1 MTNTDG
7 LRRCHPGLLAAAV
20 IVLVGGLGP
29 AQAAPA
35 DNDLVSL
42 APHRAV
48 YDLKLAKAQGKRS
61 IEAVRG
67 RILYDFSG
75 SACEG
80 YALQFRQVSELDTG
94 EGKVAV
100 SDLRAATW
108 EDGKA
113 GGLRFN
119 SQNFLDSQLSESV
132 DGRAERHPEDVAVTL
147 AKPQEKSF
155 KIDSAVVFPTEH
167 VRRAITAARAGKSIL
182 EFQVY
187 DGSDN
192 GEKIYNSLTV
202 IGQAIPPE
210 KQPNDVAAKASS
222 LAGLTRWPVTISYF
236 DKVSSTGEQTPV
248 YAITFELYENGVSRN
263 LLLDYGDF
271 SVSGELTQID
281 FKDAKPCR

>member
-1 MTNTDG
+1 MTKVHLSG
-7 LRRCHPGLLAAAV
+7 RLHPGILVAAMVA
-20 IVLVGGLGP
+20 LSG
-29 AQAAPA
+29 AHSAANAASEA
-35 DNDLVSL
+35 DAITL

-48 YDLKLAKAQGKRS
+48 YDLKLAKAHGKRS
-61 IEAVRG
+61 IEGVRG

-75 SACEG
+75 SPCEG
-80 YALQFRQVSELDTG
+80 YSLQFRQVSELDTG

-108 EDGKA
+108 EDGKGA
-113 GGLRFN
+113 GLRFN
-119 SQNFLDSQLSESV
+119 SQNFLDDQLSESV
-132 DGRAERHPEDVAVTL
+132 DGRAERNSSDVAIALT
-147 AKPQEKSF
+147 KPQEKSF
-155 KIDSAVVFPTEH
+155 KISADVVFPTEH

-187 DGSDN
+187 DGSES

-202 IGQAIPPE
+202 IGQPIPPDRT
-210 KQPNDVAAKASS
+210 PNDVASKAAP

-236 DKVSSTGEQTPV
+236 DKSSASGEQTPV

-281 FKDAKPCR
+281 FKEVKSCK

>member
-1 MTNTDG
+1 MTKVHLSG
-7 LRRCHPGLLAAAV
+7 RLHPGILVAAMVA
-20 IVLVGGLGP
+20 LSGAHG
-29 AQAAPA
+29 AAHAGSEA
-35 DNDLVSL
+35 DAITL

-48 YDLKLAKAQGKRS
+48 YDLKLAKSHGKRS

-113 GGLRFN
+113 AGLRFN

-132 DGRAERHPEDVAVTL
+132 DGRAERHSDDVAVTL

-155 KIDSAVVFPTEH
+155 KIDSDVVFPTEH